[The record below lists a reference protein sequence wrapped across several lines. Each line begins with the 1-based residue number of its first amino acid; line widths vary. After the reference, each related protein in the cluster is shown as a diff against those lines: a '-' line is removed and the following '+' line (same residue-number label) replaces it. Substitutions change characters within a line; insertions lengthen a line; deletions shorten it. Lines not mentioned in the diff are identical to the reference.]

1 MTQSKIAIPLNE
13 KYLAP
18 KKEAKKAHDN
28 FVNDIFDKRRF
39 KKYLRDKIVKL
50 DKSIKDYTKE
60 ELVILLGHLKKSELM
75 RSIILKKEIFVL
87 VIMKGHREVSGTVL
101 SSRH

>member
-28 FVNDIFDKRRF
+28 FCK
-39 KKYLRDKIVKL
+39 
-50 DKSIKDYTKE
+50 
-60 ELVILLGHLKKSELM
+60 
-75 RSIILKKEIFVL
+75 
-87 VIMKGHREVSGTVL
+87 
-101 SSRH
+101 